1 MRRFLKI
8 AGIVV
13 GAIVV
18 VAIVALVFLLHGP
31 GVPEHSDYQLDLAT
45 LRKLADQQGGARPVK
60 INAAEV
66 AGAAVPAAFFLGG
79 VRFDRQQAV
88 FPAYQILY
96 ADGTMI
102 VVDAPPGRDFF
113 KAQFPGGFD
122 EAQYRA
128 EQNAL
133 AHARAIVITH
143 EHQDHLQGIA
153 ESPNLAAFA
162 DHLMLTRE
170 QRDDT
175 KWMKA
180 SKFPENVRASLHPL
194 EYDHYYPLAP
204 GVVLIKAPGHT
215 PGSQIVYV
223 RLADNSEYLLVG
235 DVAWAMEQVDVPKC
249 RPRLA
254 ELAMSE
260 NADQVTSELRTLH
273 DLAGANPDV
282 HIVVAHDAT
291 QLADYE
297 SRGMI
302 GRNFAGSAAR

>member
-18 VAIVALVFLLHGP
+18 VAVVVLVVLLQGP

-45 LRKLADQQGGARPVK
+45 LRKLADQAGGAGPVK

-66 AGAAVPAAFFLGG
+66 ARANVPAAFFLGG
-79 VRFDRQQAV
+79 VRFDRQEAV

-102 VVDAPPGRDFF
+102 VVDAPPGRAFF
-113 KAQFPGGFD
+113 HASFPGGFD
-122 EAQYRA
+122 DAQYRA
-128 EQNAL
+128 EQDAL
-133 AHARAIVITH
+133 THARAIVVTH
-143 EHQDHLQGIA
+143 EHADHLQGIA

-175 KWMKA
+175 KWMRT
-180 SKFPENVRASLHPL
+180 SKFPENVRASLHPID
-194 EYDHYYPLAP
+194 YDHYYPLAP

-223 RLADNSEYLLVG
+223 RLADNSEYLLIG
-235 DVAWAMEQVDVPKC
+235 DVAWAMEQVTTPKC

-254 ELAMSE
+254 ELALGE
-260 NADQVTSELRTLH
+260 NAQQVTSELRALH
-273 DLAGANPDV
+273 DLAFANPKV
-282 HIVVAHDAT
+282 HIVVAHDAK

-297 SRGMI
+297 VAGKI
-302 GRNFAGSAAR
+302 GRGFAGVAAH